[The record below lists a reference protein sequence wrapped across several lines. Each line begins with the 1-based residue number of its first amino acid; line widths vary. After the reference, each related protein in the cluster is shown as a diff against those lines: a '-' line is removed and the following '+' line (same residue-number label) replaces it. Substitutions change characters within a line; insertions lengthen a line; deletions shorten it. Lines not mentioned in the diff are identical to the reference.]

1 MSLLGVHL
9 TLLIGPTVPIPA
21 PLPLTEAL
29 NEVKVT
35 QSDSG
40 RSGFEITFTAGRG
53 GITGVVDYPLL
64 SLPLLEPFNRV
75 ILVVTLGVIPQVLM
89 DGIITRREVSP
100 GAEPGQGR
108 ITITG
113 EDVSVMMDLHEK
125 SQQYPAMDETLI
137 SDLILVQYAQYGLI
151 PEVIPPIA
159 LDLPLPVERIPVQQ
173 GTDLDYLNKMAARFG
188 YVFYIIP
195 GPLPFTNTAY
205 WGPKLRPGVPQSAI
219 TINMGGETNATIGAF
234 QTNAL
239 GPQTVGGLVQD
250 RDTGVTVPVQTFAST
265 EVPLSLMPVGLV
277 NILNTRS
284 SQFRESGVNIE
295 EAFGRA
301 QGTTDATAHAVS
313 VDGELDA
320 ATYGSIL
327 QPRGLVGL
335 RGAGFLHDGLWYVK
349 KVSHH
354 IKIGTYT
361 QSFTLTRDGHGSTVP
376 AVIP

>member
-1 MSLLGVHL
+1 MSLLGVYM

-35 QSDSG
+35 MSDSG

-53 GITGVVDYPLL
+53 GVAALIDYPLL

-75 ILVVTLGVIPQVLM
+75 ILLVTFGVVPQVLM
-89 DGIITRREVSP
+89 DGIITRREVAP
-100 GAEPGQGR
+100 GTEPGQGR

-113 EDVSVMMDLHEK
+113 EDVSVMMDLHEA
-125 SQQYPAMDETLI
+125 SNQYPAMDETLI
-137 SDLILVQYAQYGLI
+137 SDLICAQYAQYGLI
-151 PEVIPPIA
+151 PLVIPPIA
-159 LDLPLPVERIPVQQ
+159 LDLPLPIERIPVQQ
-173 GTDLDYLNKMAARFG
+173 GTDLDYLQKMAGRFG
-188 YVFYIIP
+188 YVFYISP
-195 GPLPFTNTAY
+195 GPVPGTNTAY
-205 WGPKLRPGVPQSAI
+205 WGPKIRPGPPQSAI
-219 TINMGGETNATIGAF
+219 TVNMGGETNASIGAF
-234 QTNAL
+234 QSNAL
-239 GPQTVGGLVQD
+239 GPQTVSGTVQD
-250 RDTGVTVPVQTFAST
+250 RDTGVTMPVQTFAST
-265 EVPLSLMPVGLV
+265 EVPLSLMPLGLV
-277 NILNTRS
+277 NFPNTRS
-284 SQFRESGVNIE
+284 SQFRETGVNVE

-354 IKIGTYT
+354 IKIGTFK
-361 QSFTLTRDGHGSTVP
+361 SAFTLTRDGHGTTVP

>member
-1 MSLLGVHL
+1 MTLLGVHL

-53 GITGVVDYPLL
+53 GLTGLVDYPLL

-75 ILVVTLGVIPQVLM
+75 ILLVTFGVIPQVLI

-100 GAEPGQGR
+100 GTEPGQGR
-108 ITITG
+108 ITVTG
-113 EDVSVMMDLHEK
+113 EDVSVMMDLHEE
-125 SQQYPAMDETLI
+125 SNQYPGMDETLI
-137 SDLILVQYAQYGLI
+137 SDLIILEYAQYGLI

-159 LDLPLPVERIPVQQ
+159 LDLPLPIERIPVQQ
-173 GTDLDYLNKMAARFG
+173 GTDLDYLNKMAARYG

-195 GPLPFTNTAY
+195 GPAPFTNTAY
-205 WGPKLRPGVPQSAI
+205 WGPKIRPGVPQSAI

-239 GPQTVGGLVQD
+239 GPQTVTGLVQD
-250 RDTGVTVPVQTFAST
+250 RDTGVTMPVQTFAST
-265 EVPLSLMPVGLV
+265 EIPLSLLPLALV
-277 NILNTRS
+277 NFPNTRS

-301 QGTTDATAHAVS
+301 QGTTDATAHGVS

-335 RGAGFLHDGLWYVK
+335 RGVGFQHDGLWYVK

>member
-1 MSLLGVHL
+1 MTLLGVHL

-21 PLPLTEAL
+21 PLPLTESL

-35 QSDSG
+35 QTDAG

-53 GITGVVDYPLL
+53 GPIGLVDYPLL
-64 SLPLLEPFNRV
+64 SLTLLEPFNRV
-75 ILVVTLGVIPQVLM
+75 ILLVTFGVIPQVLI
-89 DGIITRREVSP
+89 DGIITRREVAP
-100 GAEPGQGR
+100 GTEPGQGK

-113 EDVSVMMDLHEK
+113 EDVSVMMDLHES

-151 PEVIPPIA
+151 PLVIPPVT
-159 LDLPLPVERIPVQQ
+159 LDVPLPIERIPVQQ
-173 GTDLDYLNKMAARFG
+173 GTDLDYLQKMAGRYG

-195 GPLPFTNTAY
+195 GPLPGTNTAY
-205 WGPKLRPGVPQSAI
+205 WGPKVRPGPPQSAI

-239 GPQTVGGLVQD
+239 GPQTVNGLVQD
-250 RDTGVTVPVQTFAST
+250 RDTGVTMPVMTFASL
-265 EVPLSLMPVGLV
+265 EIPLSLMPVGLV
-277 NILNTRS
+277 NFPNTRS
-284 SQFRESGVNIE
+284 SSFRESGVNVE

-301 QGTTDATAHAVS
+301 QGTTDETAHAVS

-335 RGAGFLHDGLWYVK
+335 RGVGFLHDGLWYVK
-349 KVSHH
+349 KVSHQ
-354 IKIGTYT
+354 IKIGTFKS
-361 QSFTLTRDGHGSTVP
+361 SFTLTRDGHGTTVP

>member
-53 GITGVVDYPLL
+53 GFTGLVDYPLL

-75 ILVVTLGVIPQVLM
+75 ILLVTFGVIPQVLM

-100 GAEPGQGR
+100 GNEPGQGR

-188 YVFYIIP
+188 YVFYITP
-195 GPLPFTNTAY
+195 GPLPGTNTAY
-205 WGPKLRPGVPQSAI
+205 WGPKIRPGVPQSAI

-320 ATYGSIL
+320 ATYGAIL